1 VPNSDAPVVI
11 WLHHCRCSATYL
23 SPFGPPALLYL
34 FLFLFLFL
42 LLSSLLKES
51 GVG

>member
-11 WLHHCRCSATYL
+11 WLRCSATYL

-34 FLFLFLFL
+34 FLFLFL